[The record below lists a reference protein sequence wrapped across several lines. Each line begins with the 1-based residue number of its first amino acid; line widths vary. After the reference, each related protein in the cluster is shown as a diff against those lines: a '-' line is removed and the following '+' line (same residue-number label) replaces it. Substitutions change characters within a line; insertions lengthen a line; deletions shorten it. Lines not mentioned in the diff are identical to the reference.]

1 MFRKVKHLL
10 LLTLLI
16 VFTSIIITN
25 AQDVPIANSFRFPL
39 EGDWSPLWQDFGKWN
54 NQWNGYH
61 LGEDVGREDA
71 DTKNYAVYPMADG
84 IVKFADIV
92 MGYTVIIEHK
102 LSDNDPAGDYVCSV
116 YYHMKRPEEGGIKLT
131 VGESVSIDS
140 PIGYVSGKL
149 EDYKSSPHLHF
160 GIRKGCY
167 ETGKDT
173 RTGFWYYPGYTTIKK
188 NSEVQKDPD
197 DPIHKQILADWFNPT
212 ADKPGFIERHIIQ
225 VPMKEEEFKAK
236 KEKLLID
243 SSLYR
248 IECSKPIPNTFWVPH
263 KASLRISVRG
273 SADELA
279 LMLTNPK
286 GETDIKFISKKALID
301 NFETVDLRMGKE
313 PFSEGPYTLTVKTVT
328 PEKVIY
334 KREAWFTSPKNIQ
347 ITDREITIA
356 RKYGDY
362 SYYVIKYSFTFKN
375 EGDLPFFFDHPKI
388 VFTTPGGQREK
399 EEVSLNT
406 FIPVP
411 SGEFKFDQS
420 QGTLAGFFWYNGPS
434 KMINA
439 TLSLHKSDKEFLTLP
454 IKLTIEE

>member
-116 YYHMKRPEEGGIKLT
+116 YYHMKRLEEGGIKLT

-188 NSEVQKDPD
+188 NSEVQKNPYDPT
-197 DPIHKQILADWFNPT
+197 HKQILSDWFNPT
-212 ADKPGFIERHIIQ
+212 TDELGFIESHIIQ
-225 VPMKEEEFKAK
+225 IEQSI
-236 KEKLLID
+236 ID

-248 IECSKPIPNTFWVPH
+248 IECSKPIPH
-263 KASLRISVRG
+263 KYFIPPQATLRISVRG
-273 SADELA
+273 PADELA

-286 GETDIKFISKKALID
+286 GETDIKFISKRSLID
-301 NFETVDLRMGKE
+301 NFESVDLRMGRE
-313 PFSEGPYTLTVKTVT
+313 PLSEGHYTLTVKTVT

-334 KREAWFTSPKNIQ
+334 KREVWFTAPKNIQ
-347 ITDREITIA
+347 MIDGEITIA

-362 SYYVIKYSFTFKN
+362 RYYVIKYSFTFKN
-375 EGDLPFFFDHPKI
+375 EGDLPFFFYHPEI
-388 VFTTPGGQREK
+388 IFTTPGGQWGEK
-399 EEVSLNT
+399 EEISLGL
-406 FIPVP
+406 FLPVP

-420 QGTLAGFFWYNGPS
+420 QGTLAGSFWYKGPS